1 MLISTVEKAPCS
13 WGITVATA
21 SSIRSAG
28 SVAISAAM
36 ISESDV
42 EAKLTPRARSAAC
55 SSTAL
60 IRLPLWASASSRRL
74 PPLPAARCTGCEF
87 SQAFEP
93 VVE

>member
-1 MLISTVEKAPCS
+1 MT
-13 WGITVATA
+13 ATA
-21 SSIRSAG
+21 ASSTRSAG
-28 SVAISAAM
+28 CDAISAAM

-42 EAKLTPRARSAAC
+42 EAKLTPTERSSAW

-60 IRLPLWASASSRRL
+60 IRLPLCASASSRRL
-74 PPLPAARCTGCEF
+74 PPAPAARWTGCEF